1 MLTRRKSM
9 AVLALALGLVL
20 AGCSSGDGAADPGGV
35 WGSEADGQA
44 RLELGD
50 DGSLTGNDGCNQL
63 AGEWEQDGDTV
74 TFNDVAMTLMACEDV
89 DTWMTGLATAT
100 VSGDTMT
107 VLDQAG
113 DELGTL
119 ERNPNS

>member
-20 AGCSSGDGAADPGGV
+20 AGCSSDDGAADPGGV
-35 WGSEADGQA
+35 WGSEAEGQA
-44 RLELGD
+44 HLELGD
-50 DGSLTGNDGCNQL
+50 DGSLSGNDGCNGL
-63 AGEWEQDGDTV
+63 AGDWEQNGDAV
-74 TFNDVAMTLMACEDV
+74 TFSDVAMTLKLCEGV

-113 DELGTL
+113 AELGTL
-119 ERNPNS
+119 QRASGS